1 MNCKIRLP
9 QISGKEL
16 IKILCKL
23 GFRFVRQK
31 GSHVRLEK
39 KLDED
44 TIKLTVPIHPKLK
57 KGTLSRIIKDSKI
70 NEEEFNRLL

>member
-1 MNCKIRLP
+1 MKLP

-23 GFRFVRQK
+23 GFETTRQK

-39 KLDED
+39 RSDEEM
-44 TIKLTVPIHPKLK
+44 IKLTIPIHPKLK

-70 NEEEFNRLL
+70 SEEEFSKFI

>member
-1 MNCKIRLP
+1 MKLL

-16 IKILCKL
+16 VKILSKL
-23 GFRFVRQK
+23 GFETVRQR

-39 KLDED
+39 KTNVE
-44 TIKLTVPIHPKLK
+44 TIKLTVPLHSQLK

-70 NEEEFNRLL
+70 SEEEFSEYI